1 MVAFLDKY
9 RSNHLL
15 GPDCDEVDY
24 NFGTVFHRL
33 GVFRL
38 LLPFR
43 INRLTAA
50 SLPGLFHLAK
60 GHFIKILAR
69 AEKDGR
75 TGSEVRTLTCLRRTA
90 ASSADLESLLITA
103 RVAHPRDGLQPEP
116 HPQHDA
122 GAV

>member
-43 INRLTAA
+43 SQPADCCVPSRPLSSRQGALHQDPRPGREGRSNRLRGQD
-50 SLPGLFHLAK
+50 PHLSPS
-60 GHFIKILAR
+60 HSRIL
-69 AEKDGR
+69 
-75 TGSEVRTLTCLRRTA
+75 S
-90 ASSADLESLLITA
+90 
-103 RVAHPRDGLQPEP
+103 
-116 HPQHDA
+116 
-122 GAV
+122 